1 MKFQINTLYPNLI
14 KNNQNSQTHSSNPN
28 VITFFPFLLIS
39 APPYPFLSFRKSG
52 KRKKGKERWDRRKRR
67 EKGRRERE
75 GDGAIAVPSEGR
87 FERASTELRE
97 QRSRAAAAPCL
108 ANHCRVVSIA
118 VLAGSC
124 HSHCPCREVRR
135 RCCSCQRR
143 RPWVR
148 QRREIREEGRI
159 GTCPATAHSC
169 RSYRRPSSSN
179 PPPPKLLAAT
189 SDCASTAGER
199 CCHRKPPLKP
209 VYVGNCRQNPYL
221 LGLDSGICASK
232 LRLLLNHR
240 SFGECRSCRLIG
252 SEGHC
257 CFVSRGTR

>member
-1 MKFQINTLYPNLI
+1 M
-14 KNNQNSQTHSSNPN
+14 NNDHAAYSQ
-28 VITFFPFLLIS
+28 
-39 APPYPFLSFRKSG
+39 KKK
-52 KRKKGKERWDRRKRR
+52 KRKKRERRKERWGTEGR
-67 EKGRRERE
+67 EERE
-75 GDGAIAVPSEGR
+75 WGEERETAPVGITATVAVVVPSGGR
-87 FERASTELRE
+87 SERASTELRE

-124 HSHCPCREVRR
+124 HSHCPRREVRR
-135 RCCSCQRR
+135 RCCRCQRR

-148 QRREIREEGRI
+148 QRREIWEEGRI
-159 GTCPATAHSC
+159 RTCPTTAHSC

-179 PPPPKLLAAT
+179 PPPLKLLAAT
-189 SDCASTAGER
+189 SDRASAAGER

-209 VYVGNCRQNPYL
+209 VYVGNCRRNPCL
-221 LGLDSGICASK
+221 LGLGSGICASK

-257 CFVSRGTR
+257 CFVSREKCCCRDS